1 MNNVTISNIF
11 YANTNKGELTERTII
26 RLEPAENVT
35 VIDVTGFSPDRQQ
48 HMADLYQQYQ
58 DFRTVAMKSIPSFEV
73 WAEQQENVYLTPA
86 WKSLKSS
93 HIIKR

>member
-1 MNNVTISNIF
+1 MSKVITEDIV
-11 YANTNKGELTERTII
+11 YVNTNKQEVTERTIV